1 MRKTNV
7 IETPNKITVD
17 IKTLQ
22 GMLGVGRDTAMRVG
36 KEAHAVIRV
45 GRRTLYNVAKI
56 ENYME
61 GLSEE

>member
-1 MRKTNV
+1 MYKTNV
-7 IETPNKITVD
+7 IDTPYKITVD
-17 IKTLQ
+17 LPTLA
-22 GMLGVGRDTAMRVG
+22 GMLGVGRTTAERVG
-36 KEAHAVIRV
+36 KEAKAVIKI